1 MEFILG
7 LWFEG
12 RQDYRNP
19 FLSLLEL
26 ALFSLPAFPFFEG
39 KKYLGGGDEVVIFT
53 QMYFDNKYL

>member
-39 KKYLGGGDEVVIFT
+39 KKIFGWW
-53 QMYFDNKYL
+53 